1 MSWEYHL
8 LVCVGI
14 ALARVVDVSLGT
26 LRMLAVMNGRRW
38 LAWGLGFLEV
48 LVWVMVVSHV
58 IKAVTWEN
66 WYYGV
71 AYAFGFATG
80 CWVGIAVEQALAHG
94 ERAVR
99 VFTRRA
105 VDVAPVIRGE
115 GFGVTVFTGH
125 GKDGP
130 VDMLY
135 IEAKRRLVPRV
146 IEIACEA
153 DPASFYVVEDVR
165 YKSSAANPDA
175 LALKK

>member
-8 LVCVGI
+8 LMCVGI

-38 LAWGLGFLEV
+38 LAWGLGFVEV

-58 IKAVTWEN
+58 IKAITWEN

-94 ERAVR
+94 EQAVR
-99 VFTRRA
+99 VFTRRGIELAA
-105 VDVAPVIRGE
+105 VMRGE
-115 GFGVTVFTGH
+115 GLGVTVFSGH

-135 IEAKRRLVPRV
+135 IEVKRRRVPMVTALVR
-146 IEIACEA
+146 EM
-153 DPASFYVVEDVR
+153 DPAAFYVVDDVR
-165 YKSSAANPDA
+165 YKSMSGSPDA